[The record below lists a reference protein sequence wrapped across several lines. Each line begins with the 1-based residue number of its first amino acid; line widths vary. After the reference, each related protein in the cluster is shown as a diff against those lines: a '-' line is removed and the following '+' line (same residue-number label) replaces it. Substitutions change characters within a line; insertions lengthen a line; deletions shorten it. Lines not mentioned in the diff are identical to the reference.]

1 MKHKGFVILAL
12 MTAYAALSVS
22 AVSCGKDSDPSD
34 ETHSYSLSQGRSPKR
49 GVAQDSWAF
58 PDTDIASLSSTLSW
72 TYNWGSGPLSAGLK
86 SNLAAVGVEFCPMA
100 WNNNYNEAGL
110 RAADEW
116 ILGFNE
122 PNLTDQCNMTP
133 QEAAKYWPDVVS
145 IAKAAGKKLV
155 SPAMNYGTLEN
166 YHDPIVWLDEF
177 FEQPGCSLDDIDA
190 IAVHCYM
197 PSAGNVKD
205 FIERFRKYGKP
216 IWLTEFCNGNGNNIS
231 ESSQL
236 AYMCETLN
244 MLEQNDLVGR
254 YAWFMG
260 RSGRFNSRWH
270 NSLLENVSPFGLTSL
285 GKVFAGFSTFDSSV
299 VYGTTDVIPAEQYFS
314 CEGKFHLEPS
324 TDGGI
329 LDVIDFKAGSE
340 MRYKISLPKAG
351 TYTFKLRYQ
360 TYMPSDISFGAAG
373 SLDSYTLQNT
383 ASKWITES
391 FELQLPAGNSELV
404 LKAGGNAGI
413 KINWMMIQ

>member
-12 MTAYAALSVS
+12 MTASAALSVS

-49 GVAQDSWAF
+49 GVAQNTWAI
-58 PDTDIASLSSTLSW
+58 PETDIANLAPGMSW
-72 TYNWGSGPLSAGLK
+72 TYNWGSGILSEGLK
-86 SNLAAVGVEFCPMA
+86 SNLAAGGVEFCPMA

-110 RAADEW
+110 RSADEW

-197 PSAGNVKD
+197 PSASSVKD

-216 IWLTEFCNGNGNNIS
+216 IWLTEFCNGNSNSIS
-231 ESSQL
+231 EDTQL

-254 YAWFMG
+254 YSWFMG
-260 RSGRFNSRWH
+260 RGGVNSKWH
-270 NSLLENVSPFGLTSL
+270 NNLLESTKPFELTTL
-285 GKVFAGFSTFDSSV
+285 GKVYVNFSSFDHSI
-299 VYGTTDVIPAEQYFS
+299 VYGKGDVIPAEQY
-314 CEGKFHLEPS
+314 CESEGLFHLKPS
-324 TDGGI
+324 ADGGV
-329 LDVIDFKAGSE
+329 LDLTDFKQGSVT
-340 MRYKISLPKAG
+340 RYHINLPKAG
-351 TYTFKLRYQ
+351 TYKFKLRYQ
-360 TYMPSDISFGAAG
+360 TYMKSRLSFGVEGAM
-373 SLDSYTLQNT
+373 DTYELQNT
-383 ASKWITES
+383 AHEWITES
-391 FELQLPAGNSELV
+391 FKLALPAGDSHLV
-404 LKAGGNAGI
+404 LRAGSSAGI
-413 KINWMMIQ
+413 MINWMMIQ